1 MDKRIVIG
9 LGLVILLLVLFIISF
24 MVTVVFK
31 EEKDEIMSDAA
42 AHEAARGGAGCGR
55 AWRGGK
61 VGAGEAG
68 G

>member
-31 EEKDEIMSDAA
+31 EEKDEIKSSMDKKESTNGLFGFLTSNLFV
-42 AHEAARGGAGCGR
+42 GGS
-55 AWRGGK
+55 
-61 VGAGEAG
+61 
-68 G
+68 

>member
-31 EEKDEIMSDAA
+31 EEKDEIKSSMDKKESTNGLFGFLASNLFV
-42 AHEAARGGAGCGR
+42 GGS
-55 AWRGGK
+55 
-61 VGAGEAG
+61 
-68 G
+68 